1 MAPIAKNLSCA
12 RDALNGSKSFL
23 KTLLE
28 VPLVVELA
36 LELVVPHEEECDDSR
51 SSRRLMFL
59 DDDHVCQ
66 EVLVDDA
73 RGFVKSLTSLHIVS
87 HAQELPFVPRGW
99 RP

>member
-1 MAPIAKNLSCA
+1 M
-12 RDALNGSKSFL
+12 

-28 VPLVVELA
+28 VPLVVALA

-51 SSRRLMFL
+51 SSRCLKFL

-73 RGFVKSLTSLHIVS
+73 RGFVKSLTKIGVVFLAF
-87 HAQELPFVPRGW
+87 HARASPFGP
-99 RP
+99 